1 MSSPPS
7 RVEHDDQLGPRR
19 RFLAFDHRLTRLA
32 PLLILS
38 GNYRRL
44 YQWKGIAL
52 SKLADGFLSLPP
64 DFQQVIQLSQEQHNI
79 AVTPLQQL
87 SGGSSGALIYLVS
100 VAAEASGPV
109 QHFILK
115 LDHKSKNSK
124 SDEVSRHAAAQ
135 TKSPPEFARL
145 HLADLAFEPVES
157 EGAICIFYTIAG
169 QSLKSF
175 RPLSSF
181 GQQHQL
187 ETIFAATNHYLY

>member
-1 MSSPPS
+1 M
-7 RVEHDDQLGPRR
+7 
-19 RFLAFDHRLTRLA
+19 
-32 PLLILS
+32 
-38 GNYRRL
+38 
-44 YQWKGIAL
+44 

-87 SGGSSGALIYLVS
+87 SGGWSGALIYLVS

-169 QSLKSF
+169 QSLQSF

-187 ETIFAATNHYLY
+187 ETIFAATNHYLLSEWNAKPSFTQAIHPQELLTAWLGFRLDPGAPIERFITRCVGRIPTARAS